1 MAAMRIAFITPGFS
15 AHANDWAIP
24 ALLNLARSLAQTH
37 ELHIFSQRYPAHG
50 LYQFDGLTH
59 HAVGG
64 GQNFGLTSARIWLQ
78 TSQAI
83 IQQHQKTPFEVL
95 HAFWADEA
103 GFSAALAGV
112 RLKRPVVVS
121 LGGGELTNLPN
132 LNYGAQRFL
141 LRRLTTRY
149 ALKKATLVTAGSN
162 YQLDLCRAHHV
173 PEPKLRLAP
182 LGVDTTL
189 FQPIGLTSPHA
200 KTHISHLSA
209 QPPFGTSHIPER
221 SLPLGHPT
229 LIQAASLLPV
239 KNQHLLF
246 EVLSLVKK
254 KIPNIKLNL
263 AGTGPLQN
271 ELIDLAQSLDLNQS
285 IGWQQQLDYPSMAQL
300 YQTSHLYLQTS
311 QHESQGMAVLE
322 AMACG
327 LPVLSTP
334 VGVARDVACL
344 PPQTSA
350 EALAAQVIEIL
361 SDEARYLEL
370 RRQARQ
376 TVEATYSLPIATSNF
391 LKIYDEA
398 LNNR

>member
-1 MAAMRIAFITPGFS
+1 MAATRIALIVPGFS
-15 AHANDWAIP
+15 AHAHDWAIP
-24 ALLNLARSLAQTH
+24 ALLNLAHSLAQTH

-121 LGGGELTNLPN
+121 LGGGELTNLPD

-141 LRRLTTRY
+141 TRRLTTRY

-173 PEPKLRLAP
+173 PEPKLRLAS
-182 LGVDTTL
+182 LAVDTTL
-189 FQPIGLTSPHA
+189 FQPINLIFPLQA
-200 KTHISHLSA
+200 KSKIQNLKSKI
-209 QPPFGTSHIPER
+209 QN
-221 SLPLGHPT
+221 PT
-229 LIQAASLLPV
+229 LVQAASLLPV

-311 QHESQGMAVLE
+311 RHESQGMAVLE
-322 AMACG
+322 TMACG

-334 VGVARDVACL
+334 VGVARDVVCL